1 MSKNRRYLTYFFI
14 FMISRD
20 VADYYISSCTNNN
33 CRTNYGLNNDWM
45 FKSTCSTTT
54 APTPVVVLAVTLT
67 EPFVEEL
74 TDHNS
79 TECKTLETRVVKA
92 VSMTS

>member
-1 MSKNRRYLTYFFI
+1 MWLTTTSAAVQTTTVGQTMDSTTGCSKAPAN
-14 FMISRD
+14 
-20 VADYYISSCTNNN
+20 
-33 CRTNYGLNNDWM
+33 
-45 FKSTCSTTT
+45 STTT